1 MSSPPITNFNAFY
14 SVHFDDKEED
24 QLLEKIQNSLY
35 NSSIDEH
42 EEEEENEEEEE
53 KGQEDA
59 WINTLSENELSE
71 VESSIH
77 EFIGEYI
84 QNEIGT
90 LSSPQFHER
99 MKTDI
104 TELLFENLKDAHLCN
119 EEHYDNLE
127 EFVNETCD
135 TFFETNLNIPPRSYK
150 TTFVVEHLSKKKHK
164 DMAKKLK
171 QLSSIEQPTQRTEEW
186 YKFRHGLITASNIW
200 KALGSEAQR
209 NSLIY
214 EKCKPYTTNND
225 ETQST
230 YVNVLS
236 PMHWGNKYEPLTIMM
251 YEKMYNTHVSDFGCI
266 RHPKY
271 SFIGASPDGINTD
284 PNSERFGRMVE
295 VKNIVN
301 RDITG
306 IPKEEYWIQMQIQME
321 TCDLDEC
328 DFIETRFKE
337 YNSAEE
343 FYENTS
349 NCEKRGV
356 LLYFV
361 EKILDLTHVSNS
373 PHYVYMPLDIEL
385 EKKSIEI
392 WIKTTRETLSAKYS
406 LYETIYWYLDEIS
419 VVLVK
424 RIPEWFQAKVNEFQ
438 SIWNTIERE
447 RVEGYE
453 HRTTRKKP
461 IVLHENDT
469 TSQTIR
475 NLPSQNN
482 ICLIKLDE
490 NGELL

>member
-1 MSSPPITNFNAFY
+1 MSSPPITNFNSFY
-14 SVHFDDKEED
+14 SVHFDDIEED
-24 QLLEKIQNSLY
+24 QLLEKIQNSL
-35 NSSIDEH
+35 I
-42 EEEEENEEEEE
+42 EEEEEEEEEE
-53 KGQEDA
+53 KEEDIVP

-77 EFIGEYI
+77 EYIGEYI

-90 LSSPQFHER
+90 LSSPQFHEQ

-104 TELLFENLKDAHLCN
+104 TELLFENLKDAHLCD
-119 EEHYDNLE
+119 EDHYDNLE
-127 EFVNETCD
+127 EYVNETCD
-135 TFFETNLNIPPRSYK
+135 TFFETNINIPQRSYK
-150 TTFVVEHLSKKKHK
+150 TTFVVEPLSKKKHK

-171 QLSSIEQPTQRTEEW
+171 ALSSVEQPTQRTEEW

-200 KALGSEAQR
+200 KVLGSEAQR

-214 EKCKPYTTNND
+214 EKCKPYTINND
-225 ETQST
+225 ETPVT
-230 YVNVLS
+230 YVNVTS

-251 YEKMYNTHVSDFGCI
+251 YEHMYNTRISDFGCI

-271 SFIGASPDGINTD
+271 PFIGASPDGINTD
-284 PNSERFGRMVE
+284 PNSERFGRMIE

-337 YNSAEE
+337 FNSEEE
-343 FYENTS
+343 FYENKPER
-349 NCEKRGV
+349 EKRGV

-361 EKILDLTHVSNS
+361 EKIFDLKNVSNS
-373 PHYVYMPLDIEL
+373 PHYVYMPLDIKL
-385 EKKSIEI
+385 EKESIES
-392 WIKTTRETLSAKYS
+392 WIKTTRETMSAKYS

-424 RIPEWFQAKVNEFQ
+424 RIPEWFNAKVNEFE

-453 HRTTRKKP
+453 HRTARKRP
-461 IVLHENDT
+461 IVLHENNT

-490 NGELL
+490 NGEVL